1 MCCIYREM
9 ANSSGSLNKADIM
22 KNCTLFG
29 PNYVEWK
36 RRIDLYM
43 GFNGYGSCIKTECL
57 TKFNEESVES
67 NKISYSK

>member
-1 MCCIYREM
+1 MQ
-9 ANSSGSLNKADIM
+9 NS
-22 KNCTLFG
+22 TLSG

-43 GFNGYGSCIKTECL
+43 GFNGYGSCIKTECP
-57 TKFNEESVES
+57 TEFNEESIES